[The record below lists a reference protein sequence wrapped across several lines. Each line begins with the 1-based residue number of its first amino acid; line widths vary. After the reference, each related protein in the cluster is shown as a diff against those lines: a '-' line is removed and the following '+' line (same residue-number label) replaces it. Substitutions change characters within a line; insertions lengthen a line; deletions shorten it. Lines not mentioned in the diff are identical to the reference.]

1 VPAYAVR
8 DMALALA
15 VAGAVASAVA
25 GVAVSGAPAATG
37 GGVFRVD
44 HVADGDTLTL
54 GNGER
59 VRFVQIDTP
68 EVYFGVE
75 CYGKQASAI
84 TKRLLPPGTR
94 VRLLLEPA
102 SAPVDSYGRLLRYVV
117 RVGDGLDV
125 NLRLVAIGAAAPWF
139 YHGERG
145 RYFAKLQALAKRARA
160 RHLGLWGACPR
171 TPYDPY
177 HGVATG
183 G

>member
-1 VPAYAVR
+1 MSASAVR
-8 DMALALA
+8 NIALALVSA
-15 VAGAVASAVA
+15 AAVA
-25 GVAVSGAPAATG
+25 GVGAPAAPAATAG
-37 GGVFRVD
+37 RVFRVD
-44 HVADGDTLTL
+44 RVADGDTLTL
-54 GNGER
+54 TNGER

-75 CYGKQASAI
+75 CYGKKASAI

-94 VRLLLEPA
+94 VRLLFEPA
-102 SAPVDSYGRLLRYVV
+102 SAPVDSYGRLLRYVI
-117 RVGDGLDV
+117 RVSDSMDV

-139 YHGERG
+139 YDGERG
-145 RYFAKLQALAKRARA
+145 RFFARLQALAKRAKE

-183 G
+183 S